1 MKHQSYKCGTCLAKK
16 DCDRP
21 LGQRPVHSMA
31 LVLPSFAQAW
41 PELGP
46 ERRAMLQ
53 EGQLRSLD
61 KLRALFMKQ
70 TAAFESVCQVQPPG
84 HTLQ

>member
-1 MKHQSYKCGTCLAKK
+1 MWHLPSIGLAKK
-16 DCDRP
+16 DGNRP
-21 LGQRPVHSMA
+21 LGQHPANIMA
-31 LVLPSFAQAW
+31 VVLSSFAQAW

-70 TAAFESVCQVQPPG
+70 TAAFESVCQVEPTG
-84 HTLQ
+84 YALQ